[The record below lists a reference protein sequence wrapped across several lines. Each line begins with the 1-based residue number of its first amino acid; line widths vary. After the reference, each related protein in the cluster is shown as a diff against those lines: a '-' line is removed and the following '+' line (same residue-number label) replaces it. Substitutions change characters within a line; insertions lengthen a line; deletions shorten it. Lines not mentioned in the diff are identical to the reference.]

1 MATVKVSDSSFDSD
15 VLKADRPVVVDF
27 WAEWCAPCRAIAPAL
42 EEIAVEMDGR
52 VKIAKMDV
60 DANQSTAAKYAIR
73 SIPTLMVF
81 RNGEVAAVHQG
92 ATSKGQLAEWI
103 KRSIAAA

>member
-1 MATVKVSDSSFDSD
+1 MATVKVSDSSFESD

-27 WAEWCAPCRAIAPAL
+27 WAEWCAPCRQIAPAL
-42 EEIAVEMDGR
+42 EEIAAEMDGR
-52 VKIAKMDV
+52 VTIAKMDV
-60 DANQSTAAKYAIR
+60 DANQSTAAKYSIR

-92 ATSKGQLAEWI
+92 ATSKSHLAAWI
-103 KRSIAAA
+103 ERSIAAA